1 MPLEQKPLILL
12 ADDNRVNRLLVISTL
27 QDEPYRIVEVTN
39 GREAVDAALQ
49 EIPDLILMD
58 LMMPV
63 VSGVDATRELKC
75 REETARVPILMLTAL
90 NATEDRVRAF
100 DAGATGFLTKPFDR
114 LELIATIRSYVNL
127 SLMNHRYTLTAENHV
142 TGLPNRVGFRD
153 RRTEFSKP
161 WLYLVKIDGLSTISQ
176 LYGEAEADTV
186 ERRVATRF
194 KPIVQNTQ
202 LEAAGLFHVA
212 RGVFGLVIDDADGVL
227 DRETAMTLGASL
239 LQGFAQVEDASDDA
253 AFGSDVTIA
262 VVAPSTDGDLLD
274 QAELALGEANRAR
287 ISLVYAADVVPH
299 ARRTIT
305 NNLMWLRRIRAAVAT
320 DRIEPYFQPIHDN
333 RNGCVAKY
341 EALVRL
347 IDTNGKL
354 VPPKDFLSI
363 AKTSRHYAEITRA
376 VVEKSVALFADRT
389 EGVSVNLSMLD
400 IDNRATRK
408 FLFRTID
415 RYPSIHNRLTL
426 EIVEEEGLEHFEQV
440 AEFVSEV
447 RQRGVTVAIDD
458 FGSGYSNFARVI
470 QLAVDYLKIDGSL
483 IRDCDTDPVRR
494 TTIEIIKWIADLSG
508 IEVIAEFVGS
518 ESVASYLKALGIQ
531 YSQGYHYGVPAPAG
545 ELPTA
550 GCGPVDG

>member
-1 MPLEQKPLILL
+1 MQLERKPLILL

-27 QDEPYRIVEVTN
+27 KDEPYRIVEVTN
-39 GREAVDAALQ
+39 GREAIDAALH
-49 EIPDLILMD
+49 EVPDLILMD

-63 VSGVDATRELKC
+63 VSGVHATRELKS
-75 REETARVPILMLTAL
+75 RQETARVPILMLTAL

-114 LELIATIRSYVNL
+114 LELVATIRSYINL
-127 SLMNHRYTLTAENHV
+127 SRLNHRYSLTSENQV

-153 RRTEFSKP
+153 RRNEFSRP
-161 WLYLVKIDGLSTISQ
+161 WLYLLKIDGLSTISQ
-176 LYGEAEADTV
+176 LYGETEADTV
-186 ERRVATRF
+186 ERRIAARF
-194 KPIVQNTQ
+194 GPIVQNTR
-202 LEAAGLFHVA
+202 LETAEVFHVA
-212 RGVFGLVIDDADGVL
+212 RGVFGLVIDDGDGTM
-227 DRETAMTLGASL
+227 DRETAMTLGATL

-253 AFGSDVTIA
+253 AFDSDVTLA
-262 VVAPSTDGDLLD
+262 VVGSSTDGDLLD
-274 QAELALGEANRAR
+274 QAELALAEANRAR

-305 NNLMWLRRIRAAVAT
+305 NNLMWLRRIRAAVAS
-320 DRIEPYFQPIHDN
+320 DRIEPFFQPIHDN
-333 RNGCVAKY
+333 RSGCVAKY

-354 VPPKDFLSI
+354 VPPKDFLAI
-363 AKTSRHYAEITRA
+363 AKTSRYYAEITRA

-400 IDNRATRK
+400 IDNRATRE

-415 RYPSIHNRLTL
+415 RYPAILNRLTL

-440 AEFVSEV
+440 AEFVREV

-494 TTIEIIKWIADLSG
+494 TTIEIIKWFADLSG

-531 YSQGYHYGVPAPAG
+531 YSQGFHYGVPIPAG

-550 GCGPVDG
+550 GCSPADG